1 MSAAVERRH
10 WHFTGSVQGVG
21 FRYRAQYAA
30 QLLDLTGWVEN
41 NWDGTV
47 DLEAQGSAAQLDRLV
62 PTITGTS
69 HWIHIE
75 TFTCKSI
82 PPDPA
87 ERSFRVRCCLNF
99 GGREPPLTGFRR
111 SSPPGELDAKRPEG
125 RFPAARL
132 KICRERH
139 LHHPA

>member
-21 FRYRAQYAA
+21 FLYRAQYAA

-75 TFTCKSI
+75 TFTCK
-82 PPDPA
+82 A
-87 ERSFRVRCCLNF
+87 
-99 GGREPPLTGFRR
+99 GATLT
-111 SSPPGELDAKRPEG
+111 PCALAP
-125 RFPAARL
+125 PAAAQ
-132 KICRERH
+132 RH
-139 LHHPA
+139 SAWALPSAAILMPC

>member
-87 ERSFRVRCCLNF
+87 AKIKIADNKNKKARASPWGQGTRLLLCLGN
-99 GGREPPLTGFRR
+99 T
-111 SSPPGELDAKRPEG
+111 A
-125 RFPAARL
+125 
-132 KICRERH
+132 
-139 LHHPA
+139 